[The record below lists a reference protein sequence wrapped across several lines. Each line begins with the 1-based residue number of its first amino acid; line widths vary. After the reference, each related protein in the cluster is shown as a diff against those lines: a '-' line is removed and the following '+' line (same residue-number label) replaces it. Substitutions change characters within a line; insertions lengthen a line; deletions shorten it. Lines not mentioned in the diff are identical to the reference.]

1 MSTCQTLTPTRDQ
14 SQPLPTWHPDEGGVS
29 KEQREG
35 RVPNACGAG
44 LGVSAGPGGAAS
56 TYTLPERSSRASAPR
71 ATLQGREPEAET
83 AAGVRAAAASPDTS
97 PISDRPCHGSLR
109 AGRGPTTNPA
119 GHEAMASLR
128 LTRVC
133 VCAHTCAHVYARHT
147 HVIWALWSTQSGVR
161 NSRLL
166 SAKTRTYTKIVYRRP
181 AGHPCDPN
189 WGNPSDCPV
198 RTHLALKSRGL

>member
-1 MSTCQTLTPTRDQ
+1 MSGGRSLVHPAACLGGDSKKQVGMSACQTLTATRNQ
-14 SQPLPTWHPDEGGVS
+14 SQPLPTWHPDEGSVS

-119 GHEAMASLR
+119 GDEAMASLGITHVC
-128 LTRVC
+128 LC
-133 VCAHTCAHVYARHT
+133 VCACARQWL
-147 HVIWALWSTQSGVR
+147 IWALWSH
-161 NSRLL
+161 
-166 SAKTRTYTKIVYRRP
+166 SA
-181 AGHPCDPN
+181 
-189 WGNPSDCPV
+189 WGQ
-198 RTHLALKSRGL
+198 K